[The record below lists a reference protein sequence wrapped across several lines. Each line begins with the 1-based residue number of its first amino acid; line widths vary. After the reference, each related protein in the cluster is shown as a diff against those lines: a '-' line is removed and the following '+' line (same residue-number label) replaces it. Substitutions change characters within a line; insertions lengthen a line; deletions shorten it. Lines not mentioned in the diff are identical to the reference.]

1 VDLAYVCSNSGFKLA
16 ENGWV
21 GKYVK
26 RAWSSGSQFELGDLI
41 TLDADFYVGYTTNP
55 NVEEA
60 RWDKSGISV

>member
-26 RAWSSGSQFELGDLI
+26 RAWS
-41 TLDADFYVGYTTNP
+41 
-55 NVEEA
+55 
-60 RWDKSGISV
+60 